1 MRKDLVVRGTVSI
14 LIISSLYLSGCAS
27 DGMPGASGLTG
38 VTYSPTTS
46 NSRQK
51 ARFNACETTG
61 TCNMSDAEARH
72 ATRRS
77 QLDERKSLA
86 DWKTRKRGEDVRR
99 DELYNDSLESDV
111 RRKENANSVGAMG
124 DTIDGYSRA
133 AGGVG
138 NLIDNVGRIFK

>member
-1 MRKDLVVRGTVSI
+1 M
-14 LIISSLYLSGCAS
+14 
-27 DGMPGASGLTG
+27 
-38 VTYSPTTS
+38 
-46 NSRQK
+46 
-51 ARFNACETTG
+51 
-61 TCNMSDAEARH
+61 
-72 ATRRS
+72 
-77 QLDERKSLA
+77 DERKSLA

-138 NLIDNVGRIFK
+138 NLVDNVGRIFK